1 MTEPRARIAVLS
13 GAGLSV
19 ASGLPTYRGGEGLW
33 RGHDW
38 RELASP
44 EGWARHPEAVL
55 AFYDERRRASW
66 DASPSAAHRAIAA
79 LEAAFDVVVLTQN
92 VDGLHEKA
100 GSTRVVHL
108 HGELAWARSVADPRL
123 RVHLG
128 GEPLA
133 PGRRGED
140 GQPLRPD
147 VVWFGEAVRHLDEA
161 RFALGTASK
170 VLVVGTSLTVQP
182 AASLAVLAPPQAER
196 VLVALEP
203 GAITPRGYD
212 VLLGEAET
220 HVPALAARWLAEAG
234 AAG

>member
-1 MTEPRARIAVLS
+1 MAEVRTKIAVLS

-38 RELASP
+38 RLLASP

-55 AFYDERRRASW
+55 AFYDERRRAAW
-66 DASPSAAHRAIAA
+66 AAAPSAAHRAIAA
-79 LEAAFDVVVLTQN
+79 LEAAYDVVVLTQN

-100 GSTRVVHL
+100 GSTRVLHL
-108 HGELAWARSVADPRL
+108 HGELAWARGVADPGL

-128 GEPLA
+128 GEALDPA
-133 PGRRGED
+133 RRGVD
-140 GQPLRPD
+140 GRPLRPD

-161 RFALGTASK
+161 RFHLGTASK

-203 GAITPRGYD
+203 GAMTPRGYAT
-212 VLLGEAET
+212 LLGEAEA
-220 HVPALAARWLAEAG
+220 HVPALAARWLTEA
-234 AAG
+234 AA